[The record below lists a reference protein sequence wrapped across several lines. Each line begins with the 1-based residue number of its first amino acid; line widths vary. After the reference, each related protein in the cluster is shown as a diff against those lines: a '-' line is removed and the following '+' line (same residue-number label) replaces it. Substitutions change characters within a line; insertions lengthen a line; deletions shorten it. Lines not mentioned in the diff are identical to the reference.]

1 MVRQRLDDAGLTDV
15 KVLVSGDIDEY
26 RIETI
31 LGAGAPVDGFGVG
44 GNLGV
49 GLGTIDSGTVGG
61 VIGAVYKLV
70 WFDSDPDQPGRI
82 KLAGGKST
90 WPGRKQVYRM
100 NGFERDIIQL
110 DGEPAPEGGRA
121 LLEPIVVWERNPGEF
136 FLVGGFHRHAA
147 IRRIRSRNPGY
158 FDRVDVRVIQGLPS
172 RRPRRLIGRQEGRG
186 GKDLG
191 GLGQDEAGAIG
202 RGKNTAFPIHAMEGV
217 PAGDTQHRRA
227 LFLRRGHGRIDLL
240 PVLCLTFLELR
251 NAALAAEPHL
261 AAVVGLYDRFAARAE
276 FLSGYGTRRQ
286 RVDIALRRLGA
297 LFGGTGCPGQP
308 GNGCQARYHQHRAH
322 SFHRVI
328 PPRLRRFA

>member
-1 MVRQRLDDAGLTDV
+1 MPRHSAFLLALALAVVTAAHAAPPLSGRPFIYVIDYSDRWVTDPAATERLGPEPPDILHIGKAVPITHSWGPIPYMAGENQDTGGKGHTLNLESIRLLSPEELTAKIEQIEAAVQRLHDAGLTDV

-121 LLEPIVVWERNPGEF
+121 LLEPIVVDGKRVMPEES
-136 FLVGGFHRHAA
+136 VHD
-147 IRRIRSRNPGY
+147 IRKRAMASLDALPATLRELTPETPY
-158 FDRVDVRVIQGLPS
+158 RVDMSDGL
-172 RRPRRLIGRQEGRG
+172 L
-186 GKDLG
+186 
-191 GLGQDEAGAIG
+191 
-202 RGKNTAFPIHAMEGV
+202 
-217 PAGDTQHRRA
+217 
-227 LFLRRGHGRIDLL
+227 
-240 PVLCLTFLELR
+240 
-251 NAALAAEPHL
+251 
-261 AAVVGLYDRFAARAE
+261 
-276 FLSGYGTRRQ
+276 
-286 RVDIALRRLGA
+286 ALRKE
-297 LFGGTGCPGQP
+297 TI
-308 GNGCQARYHQHRAH
+308 AH
-322 SFHRVI
+322 YEAQVEQQS
-328 PPRLRRFA
+328 